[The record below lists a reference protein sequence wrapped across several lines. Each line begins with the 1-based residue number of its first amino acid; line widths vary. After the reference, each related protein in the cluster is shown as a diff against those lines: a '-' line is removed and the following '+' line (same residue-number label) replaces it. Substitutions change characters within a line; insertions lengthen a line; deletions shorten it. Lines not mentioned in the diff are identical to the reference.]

1 MQIRNLL
8 KYLPYVLIGFA
19 LMWFLFFIKAKYND
33 FPIERIKVIATYQ
46 HLSPAKL
53 QEIIE
58 PSVKTNFFGLNV
70 SRLKHEL
77 LQLPWV
83 HSVEIKRIWP
93 NTVAITVKEETAI
106 ANWQNISLVN
116 ENGELFTPPKETFP
130 SGLPFF
136 MGAEDHIK
144 EIWQGYTEFSS
155 ILAPAKWK
163 IAEIALDEE
172 LSWKISL
179 NNGVN
184 IFLGNSNAA
193 EKLRDFIKVYGDI
206 KTANSTSDAK
216 SIDLRYKN
224 GFAVKW

>member
-1 MQIRNLL
+1 MTVKNLL
-8 KYLPYVLIGFA
+8 KYLPYVVIGFA
-19 LMWFLFFIKAKYND
+19 LTWLLFFIKSKYND
-33 FPIERIKVIATYQ
+33 FPIERIKVVATYQ

-53 QEIIE
+53 QEIIA

-70 SRLKHEL
+70 ERLKHKL

-93 NTVAITVKEETAI
+93 NTVAITIKEETAV

-116 ENGELFTPPKETFP
+116 EDGELFTPPKETFP

-136 MGAEDHIK
+136 LGAEDRIE
-144 EIWQGYTEFSS
+144 EIWQSYSEFSA
-155 ILAPAKWK
+155 ILVPTKWK
-163 IAEIALDEE
+163 ITEISLDEE
-172 LSWKISL
+172 LSWRILL

-184 IFLGNSNAA
+184 IFLGNNNAA
-193 EKLRDFIKVYGDI
+193 EKLQDFIKVYDDI
-206 KTANSTSDAK
+206 KIANSTSGAK